1 MSSSCY
7 PKEGKFVIKLT
18 TEMLQ
23 VGLLSRV
30 NVENHPNLVLL
41 RRSNE
46 NWPRFVKVCISILLV
61 FIVIFHYENETLSN
75 ENYLPMFWIIDCISL
90 HWTFRTQTHR
100 WQLTCVQLFS
110 FLQKSYWS
118 DGSIINWDTH
128 FTGVQRWQ
136 TSTTV

>member
-7 PKEGKFVIKLT
+7 LKEGKFVIKLT

-46 NWPRFVKVCISILLV
+46 NWPRFVKVCVSILLV

-75 ENYLPMFWIIDCISL
+75 ENYLPMF
-90 HWTFRTQTHR
+90 
-100 WQLTCVQLFS
+100 
-110 FLQKSYWS
+110 
-118 DGSIINWDTH
+118 
-128 FTGVQRWQ
+128 
-136 TSTTV
+136 